1 MIVLIV
7 FIVFLETVQFH
18 VVLAFYVLK
27 TKLACMHI

>member
-7 FIVFLETVQFH
+7 FVFLETVQFH
-18 VVLAFYVLK
+18 IVLAFYVWK